1 MTSRSGDRVMIND
14 LRVSAVVGVLAQ
26 EREMAQPLR
35 IDLSIGVDL
44 HDAAMSDELGDTV
57 DYGLV
62 AEQVAAAIS
71 SSKHV
76 LLERLAGEVAE
87 LVLGF
92 NRVDDVDVTITKLRP
107 PIPLTLESTAV
118 QLFRTS
124 VDESFDQLNSH
135 IAYIAL
141 GSNLGDRMEFL
152 RGAVAALGSVTAMS
166 HVYETEPI
174 GGPDAQGPYL
184 NMIVRVETV
193 LDPFAL
199 LRRCRR
205 IEQAAMRQRVV
216 HWGPRTLDVDLLF
229 FDDIRI
235 SSETLT
241 IPHPRI
247 NERRFVLVPLAEIA
261 PELCPPGWD
270 EALPAA
276 TVTQIGE
283 LPVQPHRDSN

>member
-124 VDESFDQLNSH
+124 ADASFDQLNSH

-184 NMIVRVETV
+184 NMVVRVETA

-283 LPVQPHRDSN
+283 LPVQPNRDSN

>member
-1 MTSRSGDRVMIND
+1 MISD
-14 LRVSAVVGVLAQ
+14 LRVTAVVGALAH
-26 EREMAQPLR
+26 ERELSQPLR

-44 HDAAMSDELGDTV
+44 HEAAISDELSDTV
-57 DYGLV
+57 NYGLV
-62 AEQVAAAIS
+62 AEQVAATVS

-76 LLERLAGEVAE
+76 LLERVAGEVAD

-92 NRVDDVDVTITKLRP
+92 DRVDDVDVTITKLRP
-107 PIPLTLESTAV
+107 PIPLAVESTAV
-118 QLFRTS
+118 RLFRTRA
-124 VDESFDQLNSH
+124 DANFDRPH
-135 IAYIAL
+135 PHVAYLAL

-152 RGAVAALGSVTAMS
+152 RGAVAELGSVTAMS

-184 NMIVRVETV
+184 NMVVRVETP

-205 IEQAAMRQRVV
+205 IEQSAMRQRIVR
-216 HWGPRTLDVDLLF
+216 WGPRTLDVDVLF
-229 FDDIRI
+229 FDDVQIA
-235 SSETLT
+235 SERLT

-247 NERRFVLVPLAEIA
+247 GERRFVLVPLAEIA

-270 EALPAA
+270 AALPAA
-276 TVTQIGE
+276 TVTRVGE
-283 LPVQPHRDSN
+283 LPVQPSRDSN